1 MQNAPSFDNH
11 TRHGI
16 ITSMSLAPDLLKILV
31 CPRCKG
37 RLLLTPA
44 GDGLG
49 CSKCLVAYP
58 VTDDIPVMI
67 FEEAVPWTPGAD
79 PGNA

>member
-1 MQNAPSFDNH
+1 
-11 TRHGI
+11 
-16 ITSMSLAPDLLKILV
+16 MSLAPGLLEILA

-37 RLLLTPA
+37 RLLLAPE
-44 GDGLG
+44 GDSLG

-67 FEEAVPWTPGAD
+67 FEEALPWKPGAS
-79 PGNA
+79 PGNS

>member
-1 MQNAPSFDNH
+1 
-11 TRHGI
+11 
-16 ITSMSLAPDLLKILV
+16 MSLAPGLLEILA

-37 RLLLTPA
+37 RLLLLPE
-44 GDGLG
+44 GNGLG

-67 FEEAVPWTPGAD
+67 FEEAIPWTPAAG
-79 PGNA
+79 PKNA

>member
-1 MQNAPSFDNH
+1 
-11 TRHGI
+11 
-16 ITSMSLAPDLLKILV
+16 MSLAPGLLEILA

-37 RLLLTPA
+37 RLIVTSA

-49 CSKCLVAYP
+49 CSRCRVAYP

-67 FEEAVPWTPGAD
+67 FEESVPWTPAAATGPGPAGPGRRGA
-79 PGNA
+79 

>member
-1 MQNAPSFDNH
+1 
-11 TRHGI
+11 
-16 ITSMSLAPDLLKILV
+16 MSLAAGLLEILA

-37 RLLLTPA
+37 LLVLTPG

-49 CSKCLVAYP
+49 CSSCRVAYP

-67 FEEAVPWTPGAD
+67 FEEAVPWTPAAEVGPGPAGAGL
-79 PGNA
+79 PGA

>member
-1 MQNAPSFDNH
+1 
-11 TRHGI
+11 
-16 ITSMSLAPDLLKILV
+16 MSLAPGLLEILA

-37 RLLLTPA
+37 RLLLTA
-44 GDGLG
+44 QGESLG
-49 CSKCLVAYP
+49 CPKCLVAYP

-79 PGNA
+79 PGKS

>member
-1 MQNAPSFDNH
+1 
-11 TRHGI
+11 
-16 ITSMSLAPDLLKILV
+16 MSLAPGLLAILA

-37 RLLLTPA
+37 RLLLTST

-49 CSKCLVAYP
+49 CPRCRVAYP
-58 VTDDIPVMI
+58 ITDDIPVMI

>member
-1 MQNAPSFDNH
+1 M
-11 TRHGI
+11 G
-16 ITSMSLAPDLLKILV
+16 LAPGLIEILA

-37 RLLLTPA
+37 PLCLTPT

-67 FEEAVPWTPGAD
+67 FEEAVPWTPGAG

>member
-1 MQNAPSFDNH
+1 MNIDP
-11 TRHGI
+11 GLLEI
-16 ITSMSLAPDLLKILV
+16 LA

-37 RLLLTPA
+37 RLLATPA

-49 CSKCLVAYP
+49 CSRCRVAYP

-67 FEEAVPWTPGAD
+67 FEEAVAWTPESGAA
-79 PGNA
+79 PGPARPGHSGA